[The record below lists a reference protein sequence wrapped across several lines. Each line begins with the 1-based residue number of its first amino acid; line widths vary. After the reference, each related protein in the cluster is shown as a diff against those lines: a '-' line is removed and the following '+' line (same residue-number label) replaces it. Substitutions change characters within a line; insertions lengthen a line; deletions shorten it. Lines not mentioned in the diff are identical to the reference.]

1 MSAAAGGD
9 GMRILLTGATGV
21 VGTELSRALRG
32 VSGHVEL
39 VRVARRP
46 QYEGDVRWEI
56 GREPP
61 PGELRGHWDVVV
73 HAAASTRWTMTR
85 QEAVESNIGPA
96 EAVLGLLD
104 PGTHLVHVSTAYVG
118 GSDVPPS
125 SKPDEF
131 GRYRNGYEW
140 SKARCEEVVGERHG
154 GPTTIVRPPLILGR
168 GDDGSIARFSGPYTL
183 LQTLVSGL
191 AAAVVGEPGGY
202 AEVAPVDQ
210 VAEVILN
217 AALGPPPE
225 GTRIETIAGGS
236 NCMTLQE
243 LLDITCRTLNGWR
256 EERGIPP
263 VAVPPFISPRRWHRF
278 FLPFAEQHLSP
289 IQLQAV
295 RLLGMFESYTSM
307 ADPFEPTH
315 QVADPAA
322 LLVRSV
328 LWWADAKPRLASRIS
343 EPWGIVG

>member
-1 MSAAAGGD
+1 MSAAAGG
-9 GMRILLTGATGV
+9 GGTRILLTGATGV
-21 VGTELSRALRG
+21 VGTELSRAFLRA
-32 VSGHVEL
+32 SGPAEL

-46 QYEGDVRWEI
+46 QREGDVSWEI
-56 GREPP
+56 GGEAPP
-61 PGELRGHWDVVV
+61 EELRRRWDVVV

-85 QEAVESNIGPA
+85 QEAVESNVRPL
-96 EAVLGLLD
+96 EAVLDLVG

-118 GSDVPPS
+118 GSDPPPS
-125 SKPDEF
+125 SEPGEF

-140 SKARCEEVVGERHG
+140 SKAECEDLVAERHD

-168 GDDGSIARFSGPYTL
+168 DDDGSIARFSGPYTL

-191 AAAVVGEPGGY
+191 AAAVIGEPGGY

-217 AALGPPPE
+217 AATGPPPD

-236 NCMTLQE
+236 NCMTLE
-243 LLDITCRTLNGWR
+243 TLLDITCRTLNGWR

-263 VAVPPFISPRRWHRF
+263 VAVPPFISARRWHRF

-295 RLLGMFESYTSM
+295 RLLGMFEGYTSM

-322 LLVRSV
+322 TLVRSV

-343 EPWGIVG
+343 EPWGLIA